1 MKIIRA
7 TKAHC
12 KEISRLMKKDLDAPP
27 KEFSQEF
34 LVKFKE
40 HAEERN
46 ILKEFENPLTIG
58 FIAKI
63 NEKIVGFIVGYV
75 VNSEH
80 AAIHYINGENKEIK
94 KSLLQAFIISC
105 KNKNMR
111 YILTDS
117 FEFMEN
123 DSILKEKG
131 FNLDNK
137 EKVNEN
143 LIMLWRK
150 LDLD

>member
-12 KEISRLMKKDLDAPP
+12 KEISQLMKKDLDNPP

-34 LVKFKE
+34 LTKFRE
-40 HAEERN
+40 HAEENN

-58 FIAKI
+58 FIAKL
-63 NEKIVGFIVGYV
+63 NEKIVGFIVGYA

-80 AAIHYINGENKEIK
+80 AVIHYINGENKEVK
-94 KSLLQAFIISC
+94 KSLLQAFIIVC
-105 KNKNMR
+105 KNQDML
-111 YILTDS
+111 YILADS

-123 DSILKEKG
+123 DAILKEKG

-137 EKVNEN
+137 EKINET
-143 LIMLWRK
+143 LIMLWRR
-150 LDLD
+150 LELN